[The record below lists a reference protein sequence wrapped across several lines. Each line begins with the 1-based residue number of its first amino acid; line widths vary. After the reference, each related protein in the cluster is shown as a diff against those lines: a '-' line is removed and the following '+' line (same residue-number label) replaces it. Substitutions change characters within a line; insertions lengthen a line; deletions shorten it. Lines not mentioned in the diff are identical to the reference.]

1 MSPLDF
7 NSVEGGQARLEAV
20 AKAKESPQDLKQRLA
35 QYRQTYINEVDSQ
48 QRTLNADANAFVA
61 RDAQQYLKDAA
72 KSLGNSVVNLAV
84 EGENLQR
91 RGSNAAAA
99 PAEKPA
105 ARPAGKPALP
115 LDKQAT
121 LDFSTLAGLKK
132 AVQTELAAQAGEL
145 AVWRQIEQIGGK
157 FEKGW
162 QNYQKTFANVPS
174 LEGLSANLNAR
185 KVQKTALED
194 IKKQYATIK
203 PTTLSRPAWEED
215 FRDMGVFLGRI
226 EQHLKEGEQVLET
239 RAALTAQQTAL
250 GTLEKSL
257 RAAKTLT
264 AEEFAQH
271 LSSLQKQGQD
281 LAGLQEQIRLGGEGA
296 GEFDSLYATLQQQYH
311 QPLSDRVT
319 LLHGL
324 LEAKKPA
331 DDKETKAT
339 PAEVEHQFRLFIG
352 GAQSTLSAIDKR
364 VGTLEKELAAA
375 AKKPELWLN
384 RDDYDAWLSRLDTEL
399 GAANEIKNGLDSW
412 EQKSDQAAAAKDF
425 INRHFQPALRRAQSL
440 RDRADRER
448 GEAIKNNEKKIIN
461 QKVAEMHGQLLKE
474 WQGKKESEQYLSI
487 ADKLAALKPE
497 DKEYQTLTAKQDALA
512 KDLISFEGKV
522 AFLLSKPDDLEKDVL
537 AALQKLQADCRQWQN
552 QIGGDR
558 VLRQSRAAAATEPDQ
573 PHTYTVERRTR
584 AFVKAGPTG
593 GGHWEDRVEKEE
605 KTEHYKFSQYVQF
618 VSIHDPKHAP
628 APGKEGRGWIWINGG
643 EKLPDPVK
651 KAMSNRADLIVS
663 EQKEQVQER
672 SSRERREIRQQDLLT
687 PRGREVLGADA
698 ARYFAGV
705 DFLAKGDIRKAMAEF
720 DAYLEQSKNFD
731 ADKRELH
738 SGCIED
744 ATRQVESHREFPEYL
759 NALKL
764 QAEGKIDE
772 AIKQFRA
779 FLSRVNAKFGGA
791 MGPDQVG
798 PENPARQ
805 KYAEQIGVAI
815 EVIRKFNHDKLK
827 LLDELSQDFI
837 YLQTVD
843 TARRS
848 GKVNPLDFANLKGAQ
863 RELMLPYIPAQYLT
877 PAERIRQSRQLGGLQ
892 GGEVG
897 AIKDAIKNLRDK
909 IEKGDPPV
917 DFETEFASIR
927 ADLKKYTE
935 TTPGGTVWKN
945 PDTNEVVANSPS
957 SRLLAYFQQINSSD
971 PAAREKGFLA
981 IAAEFKDQEVG
992 MRYTQKYLRQAM
1004 VARYRAFAETAEGQT
1019 VAAAVR
1025 RRLAADPATNNE
1037 ITLNA
1042 RELYKR
1048 WAAEQ
1053 KPPLPAEPANPVVMQ
1068 SFKKTI
1074 ADSIFEDQYERE
1086 MRRAMTVRGEKAVTA
1101 ARDLYYK
1108 NRGKGRRQW
1117 KDLPREEQLSWLSQ
1131 VGDADL
1137 GGALLQGGALKE
1149 YNWSRPY
1156 EEDSAR
1162 WYKPWSW
1169 QNYNEDDY
1177 NDFKAQAAE
1186 IAMQTVATLPIGWGA
1201 GAVGRA
1207 VGLGAVKLLVREGLT
1222 EAAVGALSRG
1232 GLRAL
1237 MVAEKAGEKAIWTT
1251 LSSGMKAR
1259 LLIHYGVG
1267 IAVEGTALAV
1277 MNSAWEG
1284 MYNGRSDLFDSL
1296 DAGKYGKAGLTLLEN
1311 IAKAGL
1317 FRGVGVGQMGVSGLA
1332 GPNAKLLTRILTET
1346 GGEALSGV
1354 GGAGVEALFMLHDPK
1369 MREQLGWE
1377 WFAKSVLQNAAG
1389 SVAMRAGH
1397 SGMRLPEMGVFKGSR
1412 EGTARRLTAA
1422 EIQLNGE
1429 RLAARGIH
1437 SPADISNARIES
1449 NGDLVLR
1456 LKSGKDQIIK
1466 YSEIPF
1472 DRLPPEMRNHLYQ
1485 TDKNNRD
1492 SLRAVL
1498 QETGLDSPLN
1508 WTAVTDDGAV
1518 ISTTGRIVPIADPA
1532 LLPPALREKHRL
1544 LVEERRQA
1552 RLGPYRR
1559 PGRVKTDVTPT
1570 KTREVPPV
1578 TTPETSSTTKGEKA
1592 TKKTA
1597 ETSPT
1602 AKLESSP
1609 DAPRIAP
1616 DLPPRQLPP
1625 GEATTRRTGI
1635 RNTLKLYEQQ
1645 AKLSADP
1652 QKNAAELARLD
1663 AQINAAAKA
1672 KNLSPEQYLRRLQS
1686 DEHLYR
1692 SLEALDRGETQ
1703 LYGESKVIKKPVL
1716 DENGVQKKDANDQP
1730 VYEEVNLFANYQSK
1744 SAAYSREMLRGISYE
1759 RLVAEGG
1766 GKIIKLGGD
1775 ELVVYHAGPDG
1786 TVQKLFIDIS
1796 NMGPTNDTA
1805 TKIAGSKINLVDIY
1819 LHRLSEAVLAQ
1830 SKARQGQLLDPVAF
1844 NAEVQRVADSLFN
1857 LDRDAGGK
1865 PLDAKEAAKRFDRLK
1880 AEWGLE
1886 GTYQEYLTDI
1896 QSMRILAEYRSDT
1909 RALDSSYKNHPE
1921 RTFTEHI
1928 SAEIQAISGLTIPQL
1943 QQLIAANPAEFRTAF
1958 EGRLPK
1964 SPKLKAMPV
1973 DELLQQIKSLDPAK
1987 SKPEDLMMLYA
1998 MLARM
2003 DTSGLA
2009 KIPAL
2014 KPFTDRLAASRTA
2027 LVGDP
2032 PHPRVEEPR
2041 LMDAKVVSIELPP
2054 DIAKALSALAE
2065 TDPVRAHAIL
2075 ATARQFSEKSLD
2087 ALKYGQRGRFAQF
2100 KITDYLELKNG
2111 QLQVKPT
2118 APDFQRAVETAR
2130 TDKKIGNVID
2140 AEDSLRQARSQL
2152 ETLQKQLNDG
2162 EITHREFLSRSTEI
2176 EVAIT
2181 ALREKLTIDP
2191 DTGAHGQAY
2200 YDISP
2205 TAMYL
2210 FWNGVV
2216 RPEHRVWQS
2225 VVTELGHSGVINAKY
2240 GYQAMDGIM
2249 ADYFQVL
2256 QQGIAAELPA
2266 NLQHFKIIR
2275 SGGGKFEVVFLDAR
2289 AVAHL
2294 AEKGLTPHQ
2303 LIERLASGP
2312 GQQAVNKVLQAD
2324 PKKVAA
2330 SQTDAAVRNSQFVFN
2345 KGTEPVAV
2353 GRLTSHVET
2362 VLDSAAIQTVFRS
2375 NPEISARGLLARARK
2390 QTAARQ
2396 NSSAETLLPG
2406 EVSAMVDPNA
2416 YTFPVRKALSE
2427 IGALEAGR
2435 KTEHPYDPANDS
2447 EFQRLATDKDR
2458 ESYLARKS
2466 EEVQDAILNERITS
2480 DTQSRIAEMADLLV
2494 DATIMHNSEK
2504 YLVDR
2509 HLTATGELPP
2519 DWQQRLVNR
2528 GPAQFIEGRS
2538 HLLVLKN
2545 TRSGAPDQYLIVNAK
2560 TIQRGDLMFLMPMV
2574 SMSKHKAYQEISS
2587 GLRTEIGQISKS
2599 IQDLLRAAQQD
2610 RIKQITDRV
2619 ARSKEALESRVKEL
2633 TEPARRRPLLEN
2645 PYTRSLLEYGRKVR
2659 NDPEIT
2665 RLSPA
2670 ERSAAIAEKIR
2681 MESERIREEI
2691 LGKQK
2696 AIAEISDMLF
2706 TARKENPKLPVA
2718 EMQTLFRQQAGSRRL
2733 QLTPSEQTQIDAR
2746 IAAIAQKQDLVSRY
2760 YEKFSGSPEE
2770 LFALAFGF
2778 RPTGKVELIKSD
2790 FSVNFRVNAV
2800 EDVGKIY
2807 SDVTNES
2814 FSAGTMGFNIPTSR
2828 LQDLAGLINV
2838 IRGDSSQVY
2847 DEAAVIRHEER
2858 HALNRTLLPDSML
2871 NGVIILALG
2880 RANNLSMVRKLYQ
2893 QHLQI
2898 SLKRAQDEISAYQ
2911 EQGIN
2916 QNSIRRVLTEAG
2928 GGYDYWKTLEE
2939 KTRNSIIENIA
2950 GQKQPNE
2957 SESEYAARRQKVTE
2971 EVDALLNEYR
2981 NLHNRRVG
2989 EMVAG
2994 AFEHPH
3000 PVLNV
3005 EQTANE
3011 LARAGRRARQPA
3023 AEKPPRDK
3031 DVPLADEDVPLMD
3044 EDVPLI
3050 DKDVPLE
3057 DTGSLPAPEPP
3068 ARPPTDSREALLQD
3082 ISYEDAV
3089 KQRQEIYRQ
3098 RRKAEDDDNRPE
3110 IRRLNREANIAL
3122 LREEL
3127 AQAIRDKA
3135 PAEEIALQRREL
3147 RDLVYRHTPEE
3158 LGRQSTPTPR
3168 SQVELGPGVAVTPSF
3183 LDQMG
3188 YHGSIDA
3195 ENGGILYSDGRGNGQ
3210 VKKSGEQFV
3219 LGEYVHF
3226 NSARQVSRGIAEF
3239 SVYPAL
3245 PPQSTGRQVLALV
3258 QLARTFFQQR
3268 PSSPGTVE
3276 FQTILPTGGSETAV
3290 QPRFVFT
3297 DQQTAREFAAFLDVQ
3312 LNSSG
3317 YPPLSDPHLGRVGTG
3332 RVMLGADLFTIGGE
3346 KITHQERVQKAL
3358 QEADGCGGD
3367 ASCRT
3372 RVFQKWKIN
3381 PADNQPLLGPESID
3395 SSPPKDGEQQPPS
3408 AEEVLPASL
3417 PYQDHLLGEYQ
3428 GPLNLV
3434 PRVSENTSGADPKYL
3449 RIMGSA
3455 VERLAGR
3462 LRNVGLPTL
3471 SEAMDFLAFE
3481 RQRVGGAAMAKAG
3494 ETGTRR
3500 KSWSISLISDS
3511 YKSWEAEA
3519 RSMLDARGVN
3529 VEDIR
3534 DPVLK
3539 SGIESASGFVNPTK
3553 VYVVE
3558 EIIPGTGEKVIL
3570 TTIGQDVVGRL
3581 FWLHT
3586 SGENTAK
3593 VMKYVEELY
3602 QRTQKADLPQAE
3614 LIATVAEI
3622 QWWISHAMP
3631 YVRGSAAIS
3640 DALSKA
3646 LLLQHGIRPG
3656 RWKVGIMPDI
3666 KAFHTPREQYIREYA
3681 SYFEGGTPP
3690 PATPQP
3696 EVTPARTL
3704 ATETPSPVQSPK
3716 ELLLGLREQII
3727 GDLRQGSTEN
3737 LSEYLRKIDSA
3748 VEKSLPPEADL
3759 QAIQTAIDSYNDF
3772 QRLLAD
3778 FKSAPEVRNL
3788 LEAVTKKKNQLIMRS
3803 GGLEVERAW
3812 RILLAENPVFETLRV
3827 RQGQVSQDNV
3837 LAHTGGFFSPGWGA
3851 GIDIMPTSR
3860 EHYQR
3865 LMETRPTSV
3874 QMVADRLGISR
3885 EAMTPELLRAFI
3897 ILHELGHA
3905 GDYLSMG
3912 KEAAKSWS
3920 ARSNEEKAAL
3930 PVPNQNPATLLN
3942 AIKAGELSGMLQ
3954 TISDPGTRRV
3964 AEKAAQ
3970 GDQPSIELLV
3980 SLQEKAYKA
3989 TASER
3994 IADDFATDFIK
4005 RHAAEM
4011 GLDLRPA
4018 VAAPRDMLLSGFS
4031 ETPPPNIPKD
4041 SPGWIDTGGQ
4051 IFYNPRALSSAL
4063 APGHTV
4069 VASEP
4074 GQGIRIRTPDNRIVG
4089 LGEYRRSVKGT
4100 PHEATPHALLEKMRE
4115 IKNHESM
4122 HRVTTMLTDPVSFF
4136 AARDQQNALPE
4147 GKVELTDV
4155 QGKPLPLTRD
4165 NVDEF
4170 ISRVA
4175 DGTQP
4180 ITPGQRALLQKAIA
4194 VELRA
4199 KGIKNFT
4206 FEAVRQA
4213 DTRLLSTNPREAFRR
4228 VEVAAMPNPAMAPDV
4243 ARTAPM
4249 EVQRARNRQETAEIM
4264 SQLPITFDLII
4275 GNSMA
4280 EGARIA
4286 YLDRDRAMA
4295 TIVSRDT
4302 RINFGEMP
4310 LRLLQGEIARANQW
4324 KQQLQEYYLAL
4335 AQYREAAAVGR
4346 SWNRLDRPT
4355 PIAEVPRPLPVKLIG
4370 DLHGQYVAYVDNLRA
4385 AGLIDQNGHYVG
4397 GAQVT
4402 VFHGDILADRGTGSF
4417 EILRNLRTLRQQ
4429 ALEAGGDVVV
4439 LAGNHE
4445 DMAISFLSGE
4455 NIAAANVDGLSMGI
4469 HNEQGAGLVEF
4480 IKVFS
4485 TRDGHEKV
4493 TNLFEA
4499 IQLYHGDTKAMQR
4512 DVLMNM
4518 RNTNEGRQ
4526 ILEDIC
4532 SLRLLDQIDDT
4543 LVLHT
4548 ELTPKIVQMLSS
4560 GDSIGNT
4567 IDNINR
4573 IYQQGLRH
4581 LLLGEGTRPE
4591 AYNLVRDTFLDVGN
4605 RAYYSKK
4612 YRPGDL
4618 GRLHEL
4624 GINMVSSGHSNSDA
4638 SGGRNIFPTPDKITL
4653 IGVDHSYAKSGH
4665 GKNNQ
4670 YYSVA
4675 AIGSDGQVHNYQK

>member
-91 RGSNAAAA
+91 RGIAAAAA

-132 AVQTELAAQAGEL
+132 AVQSELADQAGEL

-162 QNYQKTFANVPS
+162 QNYQKTFATAPS
-174 LEGLSANLNAR
+174 LEGLSANLAAR
-185 KVQKTALED
+185 QAQKTTLEG
-194 IKKQYATIK
+194 IRKQYEAIN
-203 PTTLSRPAWEED
+203 PTAGSLRAWQED
-215 FRDMGVFLGRI
+215 SRDMAVFLTRI
-226 EQHLKEGEQVLET
+226 DLHLKEGEKVLET
-239 RAALTAQQTAL
+239 HAALTAQQTAL
-250 GTLEKSL
+250 GTLEKKL

-271 LSSLQKQGQD
+271 LSSLQQSGQS
-281 LAGLQEQIRLGGEGA
+281 LSGLQEQIRLGREGA
-296 GEFDSLYATLQQQYH
+296 GEFDTLYVTLQQQYH

-618 VSIHDPKHAP
+618 VNIHDPKHAP

-815 EVIRKFNHDKLK
+815 EVIRKFNNDKLK
-827 LLDELSQDFI
+827 ILDELSQDFI

-863 RELMLPYIPAQYLT
+863 RELMLPYIPAKDLT

-1004 VARYRAFAETAEGQT
+1004 VARYRAFAGTAEGQT

-1053 KPPLPAEPANPVVMQ
+1053 KPPLPAEPPNPVVMQ

-1086 MRRAMTVRGEKAVTA
+1086 MRRAMTSRGNAADEA
-1101 ARDLYYK
+1101 ARDLYLK
-1108 NRGKGRRQW
+1108 NRIPGRRLTPW
-1117 KDLPREEQLSWLSQ
+1117 KDLSRENKLAWLAQ
-1131 VGDADL
+1131 VADGDL
-1137 GGALLQGGALKE
+1137 GVALLDGGALKQ

-1156 EEDSAR
+1156 DEANAK

-1186 IAMQTVATLPIGWGA
+1186 IAIQTVATLPIGWGA

-1222 EAAVGALSRG
+1222 EAAFGALSRG

-1259 LLIHYGVG
+1259 LLLHYGVG
-1267 IAVEGTALAV
+1267 IAAEGATLAL
-1277 MNSAWEG
+1277 MNSVWEG
-1284 MYNGRSDLFDSL
+1284 MYHGRSDLFDSL
-1296 DAGKYGKAGLTLLEN
+1296 DAGKYGKAGLVILEN

-1317 FRGVGVGQMGVSGLA
+1317 FRGIGAGQMGVSGLA

-1437 SPADISNARIES
+1437 SPADISNARIEA

-1508 WTAVTDDGAV
+1508 WTAVTDNGAV

-1559 PGRVKTDVTPT
+1559 PSSVEPDQPPVKTDA
-1570 KTREVPPV
+1570 
-1578 TTPETSSTTKGEKA
+1578 SA
-1592 TKKTA
+1592 TK
-1597 ETSPT
+1597 ETPGG
-1602 AKLESSP
+1602 KNVP

-1625 GEATTRRTGI
+1625 GEAATRRTGI

-1692 SLEALDRGETQ
+1692 GLEALDRGEAQ

-1716 DENGVQKKDANDQP
+1716 DENNVQKKDANDQP
-1730 VYEEVNLFANYQSK
+1730 VHEEVNLFANYQSK

-1857 LDRDAGGK
+1857 LDRDTGGK

-2009 KIPAL
+2009 KIPTL

-2118 APDFQRAVETAR
+2118 AKDFQLAVETAR

-2162 EITHREFLSRSTEI
+2162 EITHREFLSRSERVEI
-2176 EVAIT
+2176 EIGILT
-2181 ALREKLTIDP
+2181 SKLSIDP
-2191 DTGAHGQAY
+2191 DTGAYGQG
-2200 YDISP
+2200 
-2205 TAMYL
+2205 YL
-2210 FWNGVV
+2210 DV
-2216 RPEHRVWQS
+2216 RPTTMYYFADGIIHPQYRVWHS

-2249 ADYFQVL
+2249 ATYFQVL
-2256 QQGIAAELPA
+2256 QQGIAAELPP
-2266 NLQHFKIIR
+2266 NLRHFKIIR

-2294 AEKGLTPHQ
+2294 AQKGLTPHQ
-2303 LIERLASGP
+2303 LIERLATGP
-2312 GQQAVNKVLQAD
+2312 GQQAVDKVLQAD

-2330 SQTDAAVRNSQFVFN
+2330 SQTDAAVRNSQFRYN
-2345 KGTEPVAV
+2345 KGTEVITV
-2353 GRLTSHVET
+2353 GRLTSRAEISI
-2362 VLDSAAIQTVFRS
+2362 DSTMIAAVQRDV
-2375 NPEISARGLLARARK
+2375 PEISARGIIAQATK
-2390 QTAARQ
+2390 RQ
-2396 NSSAETLLPG
+2396 K
-2406 EVSAMVDPNA
+2406 D
-2416 YTFPVRKALSE
+2416 
-2427 IGALEAGR
+2427 
-2435 KTEHPYDPANDS
+2435 TES
-2447 EFQRLATDKDR
+2447 
-2458 ESYLARKS
+2458 
-2466 EEVQDAILNERITS
+2466 IT
-2480 DTQSRIAEMADLLV
+2480 
-2494 DATIMHNSEK
+2494 
-2504 YLVDR
+2504 
-2509 HLTATGELPP
+2509 P
-2519 DWQQRLVNR
+2519 
-2528 GPAQFIEGRS
+2528 
-2538 HLLVLKN
+2538 
-2545 TRSGAPDQYLIVNAK
+2545 LIV
-2560 TIQRGDLMFLMPMV
+2560 
-2574 SMSKHKAYQEISS
+2574 
-2587 GLRTEIGQISKS
+2587 
-2599 IQDLLRAAQQD
+2599 
-2610 RIKQITDRV
+2610 
-2619 ARSKEALESRVKEL
+2619 
-2633 TEPARRRPLLEN
+2633 
-2645 PYTRSLLEYGRKVR
+2645 
-2659 NDPEIT
+2659 
-2665 RLSPA
+2665 
-2670 ERSAAIAEKIR
+2670 
-2681 MESERIREEI
+2681 
-2691 LGKQK
+2691 
-2696 AIAEISDMLF
+2696 
-2706 TARKENPKLPVA
+2706 
-2718 EMQTLFRQQAGSRRL
+2718 
-2733 QLTPSEQTQIDAR
+2733 
-2746 IAAIAQKQDLVSRY
+2746 
-2760 YEKFSGSPEE
+2760 
-2770 LFALAFGF
+2770 
-2778 RPTGKVELIKSD
+2778 
-2790 FSVNFRVNAV
+2790 
-2800 EDVGKIY
+2800 
-2807 SDVTNES
+2807 
-2814 FSAGTMGFNIPTSR
+2814 
-2828 LQDLAGLINV
+2828 
-2838 IRGDSSQVY
+2838 
-2847 DEAAVIRHEER
+2847 
-2858 HALNRTLLPDSML
+2858 
-2871 NGVIILALG
+2871 
-2880 RANNLSMVRKLYQ
+2880 
-2893 QHLQI
+2893 
-2898 SLKRAQDEISAYQ
+2898 
-2911 EQGIN
+2911 
-2916 QNSIRRVLTEAG
+2916 
-2928 GGYDYWKTLEE
+2928 
-2939 KTRNSIIENIA
+2939 
-2950 GQKQPNE
+2950 
-2957 SESEYAARRQKVTE
+2957 
-2971 EVDALLNEYR
+2971 
-2981 NLHNRRVG
+2981 
-2989 EMVAG
+2989 
-2994 AFEHPH
+2994 
-3000 PVLNV
+3000 
-3005 EQTANE
+3005 
-3011 LARAGRRARQPA
+3011 
-3023 AEKPPRDK
+3023 
-3031 DVPLADEDVPLMD
+3031 
-3044 EDVPLI
+3044 
-3050 DKDVPLE
+3050 
-3057 DTGSLPAPEPP
+3057 
-3068 ARPPTDSREALLQD
+3068 
-3082 ISYEDAV
+3082 
-3089 KQRQEIYRQ
+3089 
-3098 RRKAEDDDNRPE
+3098 
-3110 IRRLNREANIAL
+3110 
-3122 LREEL
+3122 
-3127 AQAIRDKA
+3127 
-3135 PAEEIALQRREL
+3135 
-3147 RDLVYRHTPEE
+3147 
-3158 LGRQSTPTPR
+3158 
-3168 SQVELGPGVAVTPSF
+3168 
-3183 LDQMG
+3183 
-3188 YHGSIDA
+3188 
-3195 ENGGILYSDGRGNGQ
+3195 
-3210 VKKSGEQFV
+3210 
-3219 LGEYVHF
+3219 
-3226 NSARQVSRGIAEF
+3226 
-3239 SVYPAL
+3239 
-3245 PPQSTGRQVLALV
+3245 
-3258 QLARTFFQQR
+3258 
-3268 PSSPGTVE
+3268 
-3276 FQTILPTGGSETAV
+3276 
-3290 QPRFVFT
+3290 
-3297 DQQTAREFAAFLDVQ
+3297 
-3312 LNSSG
+3312 
-3317 YPPLSDPHLGRVGTG
+3317 
-3332 RVMLGADLFTIGGE
+3332 
-3346 KITHQERVQKAL
+3346 
-3358 QEADGCGGD
+3358 
-3367 ASCRT
+3367 
-3372 RVFQKWKIN
+3372 
-3381 PADNQPLLGPESID
+3381 
-3395 SSPPKDGEQQPPS
+3395 
-3408 AEEVLPASL
+3408 
-3417 PYQDHLLGEYQ
+3417 
-3428 GPLNLV
+3428 
-3434 PRVSENTSGADPKYL
+3434 
-3449 RIMGSA
+3449 
-3455 VERLAGR
+3455 
-3462 LRNVGLPTL
+3462 
-3471 SEAMDFLAFE
+3471 
-3481 RQRVGGAAMAKAG
+3481 
-3494 ETGTRR
+3494 
-3500 KSWSISLISDS
+3500 
-3511 YKSWEAEA
+3511 
-3519 RSMLDARGVN
+3519 
-3529 VEDIR
+3529 
-3534 DPVLK
+3534 
-3539 SGIESASGFVNPTK
+3539 
-3553 VYVVE
+3553 
-3558 EIIPGTGEKVIL
+3558 
-3570 TTIGQDVVGRL
+3570 
-3581 FWLHT
+3581 
-3586 SGENTAK
+3586 
-3593 VMKYVEELY
+3593 
-3602 QRTQKADLPQAE
+3602 
-3614 LIATVAEI
+3614 
-3622 QWWISHAMP
+3622 
-3631 YVRGSAAIS
+3631 
-3640 DALSKA
+3640 
-3646 LLLQHGIRPG
+3646 
-3656 RWKVGIMPDI
+3656 
-3666 KAFHTPREQYIREYA
+3666 
-3681 SYFEGGTPP
+3681 
-3690 PATPQP
+3690 
-3696 EVTPARTL
+3696 
-3704 ATETPSPVQSPK
+3704 
-3716 ELLLGLREQII
+3716 
-3727 GDLRQGSTEN
+3727 
-3737 LSEYLRKIDSA
+3737 
-3748 VEKSLPPEADL
+3748 
-3759 QAIQTAIDSYNDF
+3759 
-3772 QRLLAD
+3772 
-3778 FKSAPEVRNL
+3778 
-3788 LEAVTKKKNQLIMRS
+3788 
-3803 GGLEVERAW
+3803 
-3812 RILLAENPVFETLRV
+3812 
-3827 RQGQVSQDNV
+3827 
-3837 LAHTGGFFSPGWGA
+3837 
-3851 GIDIMPTSR
+3851 
-3860 EHYQR
+3860 
-3865 LMETRPTSV
+3865 
-3874 QMVADRLGISR
+3874 
-3885 EAMTPELLRAFI
+3885 
-3897 ILHELGHA
+3897 
-3905 GDYLSMG
+3905 
-3912 KEAAKSWS
+3912 
-3920 ARSNEEKAAL
+3920 
-3930 PVPNQNPATLLN
+3930 
-3942 AIKAGELSGMLQ
+3942 
-3954 TISDPGTRRV
+3954 
-3964 AEKAAQ
+3964 
-3970 GDQPSIELLV
+3970 
-3980 SLQEKAYKA
+3980 
-3989 TASER
+3989 
-3994 IADDFATDFIK
+3994 
-4005 RHAAEM
+4005 
-4011 GLDLRPA
+4011 
-4018 VAAPRDMLLSGFS
+4018 PRDMLLSGFS

-4041 SPGWIDTGGQ
+4041 SPGWIDTGGR

-4194 VELRA
+4194 EELRA
-4199 KGIKNFT
+4199 KGIKDFT
-4206 FEAVRQA
+4206 FEAVRRA

-4228 VEVAAMPNPAMAPDV
+4228 AEAAAKSPEPQGAPWKKVTSSTEFNNLIRTEQAESANYRIANQILVDMVSVIRSGDPKQVEAYID
-4243 ARTAPM
+4243 
-4249 EVQRARNRQETAEIM
+4249 
-4264 SQLPITFDLII
+4264 SQLPFVDRRVLQRLRDEIPQGESLLTRAMLTETGRKTLQEAYAKGELTPVTREIYKLLLRDEGVIRDAFSLVDKQGQTKSRERLQSDLKKIQMELRRGFLASNRFNLETILRQRNGPALIASLPGGLAIIRNSLRSEDGLRFRQLPERVRQQLRAEAIPLLTAKLQNNLSAIGQKVTDLETKLTAEPDSAELKHKLNFARALLQACQRVPLSDPVRVEAMLKAMENRQPPAGFEKVSSVADVFHANIDRLPPESLVRLLEGRVKYDYFSTRNGPVTGMFILGRNLGVGGVGSVWACHLIEAGSNVPVAREMVMKRPLIEFSLEQNITGFDSLPPASRDGLRRIYLKYVGDGYFKPENLAKALQEAVPFLPDANQRLQFESLLGNFRAARQEKRNALLVMEHQKAGRLQAFTRYDYVSSREETFMESLANPKANHAICDFDGIFSQTVTSLNGKTPITPKVVLGGLADVFVQLAEAHQLGLLHRDIKPENIGFGPDGQIRLMDIGSLETKDSYRQVNFRSFSPAEVQALLQTHPNTILLPNQSTYYFPETFGVTPGYYQGDAGYYHEAKGTLSSADNQPLYSWGYSDRVAMAVILEGMISRQQQAGYTGPQWIPPDKI
-4275 GNSMA
+4275 GNITA
-4280 EGARIA
+4280 LIA
-4286 YLDRDRAMA
+4286 YLRHPRSDA
-4295 TIVSRDT
+4295 
-4302 RINFGEMP
+4302 
-4310 LRLLQGEIARANQW
+4310 
-4324 KQQLQEYYLAL
+4324 
-4335 AQYREAAAVGR
+4335 AQAAAV
-4346 SWNRLDRPT
+4346 
-4355 PIAEVPRPLPVKLIG
+4355 
-4370 DLHGQYVAYVDNLRA
+4370 LRKIA
-4385 AGLIDQNGHYVG
+4385 AGI
-4397 GAQVT
+4397 
-4402 VFHGDILADRGTGSF
+4402 
-4417 EILRNLRTLRQQ
+4417 
-4429 ALEAGGDVVV
+4429 
-4439 LAGNHE
+4439 
-4445 DMAISFLSGE
+4445 
-4455 NIAAANVDGLSMGI
+4455 
-4469 HNEQGAGLVEF
+4469 
-4480 IKVFS
+4480 
-4485 TRDGHEKV
+4485 
-4493 TNLFEA
+4493 
-4499 IQLYHGDTKAMQR
+4499 
-4512 DVLMNM
+4512 
-4518 RNTNEGRQ
+4518 
-4526 ILEDIC
+4526 
-4532 SLRLLDQIDDT
+4532 
-4543 LVLHT
+4543 
-4548 ELTPKIVQMLSS
+4548 
-4560 GDSIGNT
+4560 
-4567 IDNINR
+4567 
-4573 IYQQGLRH
+4573 
-4581 LLLGEGTRPE
+4581 
-4591 AYNLVRDTFLDVGN
+4591 
-4605 RAYYSKK
+4605 
-4612 YRPGDL
+4612 
-4618 GRLHEL
+4618 
-4624 GINMVSSGHSNSDA
+4624 
-4638 SGGRNIFPTPDKITL
+4638 
-4653 IGVDHSYAKSGH
+4653 
-4665 GKNNQ
+4665 
-4670 YYSVA
+4670 
-4675 AIGSDGQVHNYQK
+4675 

>member
-1 MSPLDF
+1 MASIDF
-7 NSVEGGQARLEAV
+7 NSVDSGQARLEAV

-61 RDAQQYLKDAA
+61 RDAQQYLKGAA

-91 RGSNAAAA
+91 RGIAAAAA

-132 AVQTELAAQAGEL
+132 AVQSELADQAGEL

-162 QNYQKTFANVPS
+162 QNYQKTFATAPS
-174 LEGLSANLNAR
+174 LEGLSANLAAR
-185 KVQKTALED
+185 QAQKTTLEG
-194 IKKQYATIK
+194 IRKQYEAIN
-203 PTTLSRPAWEED
+203 PTAGSLRAWQED
-215 FRDMGVFLGRI
+215 SRDMAVFLTRI
-226 EQHLKEGEQVLET
+226 DLHLKEGEKVLET
-239 RAALTAQQTAL
+239 HAALTAQQTAL
-250 GTLEKSL
+250 GTLEKKL

-271 LSSLQKQGQD
+271 LSSLQQSGQS
-281 LAGLQEQIRLGGEGA
+281 LSGLQEQIRLGREGA
-296 GEFDSLYATLQQQYH
+296 GEFDTLYVTLQQQYH

-331 DDKETKAT
+331 PPAEDSEKAAAEKTADDKEAKAT
-339 PAEVEHQFRLFIG
+339 PAEVEHRFRLFIG

-364 VGTLEKELAAA
+364 VGALEKELAAA

-512 KDLISFEGKV
+512 KDLISFESKV
-522 AFLLSKPDDLEKDVL
+522 AFLLSKPDDLEKDML

-593 GGHWEDRVEKEE
+593 GGHWEDRVEKQE

-618 VSIHDPKHAP
+618 VSIHDPKHA
-628 APGKEGRGWIWINGG
+628 AAAGKEGRGWIWINGG

-663 EQKEQVQER
+663 EQKDQVRE
-672 SSRERREIRQQDLLT
+672 SSARERREVRQQDLLT
-687 PRGREVLGADA
+687 PKGREVLGADA

-720 DAYLEQSKNFD
+720 NAYLEVAKEFD
-731 ADKRELH
+731 AAKQELH
-738 SGCIED
+738 AGCIED
-744 ATRQVESHREFPEYL
+744 ATRQVESYREFPEFL

-779 FLSRVNAKFGGA
+779 FLARVNSKFGGA

-798 PENPARQ
+798 PEHPDRQ
-805 KYAEQIGVAI
+805 KYAEQINVAI
-815 EVIRKFNHDKLK
+815 EVIKKFNNDKLK
-827 LLDELSQDFI
+827 ILDELSQDFI

-863 RELMLPYIPAQYLT
+863 RELMLPYIPAKDLT
-877 PAERIRQSRQLGGLQ
+877 PAERIRQSKGMGGLQ

-957 SRLLAYFQQINSSD
+957 SRLLAYFQQVNSSD
-971 PAAREKGFLA
+971 PAVREKGFLA

-1025 RRLAADPATNNE
+1025 RRLAANPATNNE

-1053 KPPLPAEPANPVVMQ
+1053 KPPLPAEPPNPVVMQ

-1332 GPNAKLLTRILTET
+1332 GPNAKLLTRILAET
-1346 GGEALSGV
+1346 GAEALSGV

-1377 WFAKSVLQNAAG
+1377 WFAQSVLQNAAG

-1437 SPADISNARIES
+1437 SPADISNARIEA

-1508 WTAVTDDGAV
+1508 WTAVTDNGAV

-1625 GEATTRRTGI
+1625 GEATTRLTGI
-1635 RNTLKLYEQQ
+1635 RNTLKLYEQR

-1716 DENGVQKKDANDQP
+1716 DENNVQKKDANDQP
-1730 VYEEVNLFANYQSK
+1730 VHEEVNLFANYQSK

-1805 TKIAGSKINLVDIY
+1805 TNIAGSKVNLVDIY

-2118 APDFQRAVETAR
+2118 AKDFQLAVETAR

-2216 RPEHRVWQS
+2216 SPEHRVWQS

-2249 ADYFQVL
+2249 ATYFQVL
-2256 QQGIAAELPA
+2256 QQGIAAELPP
-2266 NLQHFKIIR
+2266 NLRHFKIIR

-2294 AEKGLTPHQ
+2294 AQKGLTPHQ

-2312 GQQAVNKVLQAD
+2312 GQQAVDKVLQAD

-2330 SQTDAAVRNSQFVFN
+2330 SQTDAAVRNSQFRYN
-2345 KGTEPVAV
+2345 KGSEVITVGHLTARTE
-2353 GRLTSHVET
+2353 TM
-2362 VLDSAAIQTVFRS
+2362 LDSAAIQAVTRA
-2375 NPEISARGLLARARK
+2375 NPEISARGLLAITKEQFAPRVAADKNPSADALRQSRRRLVNPDEISRSNDPEGRAALARSVREVRAKRRDLLKLIRTKESRVEAIAREKSRLTELIARNQVLLNKRMQTIASRLRKLLNIRDSEVKKSQAAIAARK
-2390 QTAARQ
+2390 AEFTRLTLEADSIREELDRLNIERQTIDSPQRMISQYRERFETMPLTNQEKRALLTPEVLSTLSTEEYIALWRRLNPHYLSHVTRQGFRDHISHHSAGHLEFHNGFGRILQEGGVLRPAMSVREGLLGTDPAAVKRFLQDWVLKADTEAEALDRLDEIISVQTASAAKYADRTSVHFAAQQVSDFYYGGEQ
-2396 NSSAETLLPG
+2396 NNEIFFLFPADVIASQNDFAFNGRDKDLTRAPEEGKWNDVFVWPKSINEPNLSINAGIVFLPG
-2406 EVSAMVDPNA
+2406 EIPVDPNTGSK
-2416 YTFPVRKALSE
+2416 Y
-2427 IGALEAGR
+2427 
-2435 KTEHPYDPANDS
+2435 Y
-2447 EFQRLATDKDR
+2447 
-2458 ESYLARKS
+2458 S
-2466 EEVQDAILNERITS
+2466 EERIVNGKRERV
-2480 DTQSRIAEMADLLV
+2480 LV
-2494 DATIMHNSEK
+2494 DDPQLISSF
-2504 YLVDR
+2504 VDWTVRLNNESPVIKAFR
-2509 HLTATGELPP
+2509 HL
-2519 DWQQRLVNR
+2519 
-2528 GPAQFIEGRS
+2528 
-2538 HLLVLKN
+2538 
-2545 TRSGAPDQYLIVNAK
+2545 
-2560 TIQRGDLMFLMPMV
+2560 
-2574 SMSKHKAYQEISS
+2574 
-2587 GLRTEIGQISKS
+2587 
-2599 IQDLLRAAQQD
+2599 
-2610 RIKQITDRV
+2610 
-2619 ARSKEALESRVKEL
+2619 
-2633 TEPARRRPLLEN
+2633 
-2645 PYTRSLLEYGRKVR
+2645 
-2659 NDPEIT
+2659 
-2665 RLSPA
+2665 
-2670 ERSAAIAEKIR
+2670 
-2681 MESERIREEI
+2681 
-2691 LGKQK
+2691 
-2696 AIAEISDMLF
+2696 
-2706 TARKENPKLPVA
+2706 
-2718 EMQTLFRQQAGSRRL
+2718 
-2733 QLTPSEQTQIDAR
+2733 
-2746 IAAIAQKQDLVSRY
+2746 
-2760 YEKFSGSPEE
+2760 
-2770 LFALAFGF
+2770 
-2778 RPTGKVELIKSD
+2778 
-2790 FSVNFRVNAV
+2790 
-2800 EDVGKIY
+2800 
-2807 SDVTNES
+2807 
-2814 FSAGTMGFNIPTSR
+2814 
-2828 LQDLAGLINV
+2828 
-2838 IRGDSSQVY
+2838 
-2847 DEAAVIRHEER
+2847 
-2858 HALNRTLLPDSML
+2858 
-2871 NGVIILALG
+2871 
-2880 RANNLSMVRKLYQ
+2880 
-2893 QHLQI
+2893 
-2898 SLKRAQDEISAYQ
+2898 
-2911 EQGIN
+2911 
-2916 QNSIRRVLTEAG
+2916 
-2928 GGYDYWKTLEE
+2928 
-2939 KTRNSIIENIA
+2939 
-2950 GQKQPNE
+2950 
-2957 SESEYAARRQKVTE
+2957 
-2971 EVDALLNEYR
+2971 
-2981 NLHNRRVG
+2981 
-2989 EMVAG
+2989 
-2994 AFEHPH
+2994 
-3000 PVLNV
+3000 
-3005 EQTANE
+3005 
-3011 LARAGRRARQPA
+3011 
-3023 AEKPPRDK
+3023 
-3031 DVPLADEDVPLMD
+3031 
-3044 EDVPLI
+3044 
-3050 DKDVPLE
+3050 
-3057 DTGSLPAPEPP
+3057 
-3068 ARPPTDSREALLQD
+3068 
-3082 ISYEDAV
+3082 
-3089 KQRQEIYRQ
+3089 
-3098 RRKAEDDDNRPE
+3098 KAEEDSKTKY
-3110 IRRLNREANIAL
+3110 
-3122 LREEL
+3122 
-3127 AQAIRDKA
+3127 DKA
-3135 PAEEIALQRREL
+3135 PSSKPVLDALQQEIEQLGFTKDAAVDLAQYYLYNLKTNSSLARIGWVGETNEFSWDSWGSSTPQTMAMQVL
-3147 RDLVYRHTPEE
+3147 RDTNANKKRAKNAIPAREYWNNYFAQNPHLKPAHIVFYDGDPTAAVAKFKRDNNIGLADVSPTEGNLLGFSDRHVVNMAEDPRANKGKAE
-3158 LGRQSTPTPR
+3158 LI
-3168 SQVELGPGVAVTPSF
+3168 E
-3183 LDQMG
+3183 
-3188 YHGSIDA
+3188 
-3195 ENGGILYSDGRGNGQ
+3195 
-3210 VKKSGEQFV
+3210 
-3219 LGEYVHF
+3219 
-3226 NSARQVSRGIAEF
+3226 
-3239 SVYPAL
+3239 
-3245 PPQSTGRQVLALV
+3245 
-3258 QLARTFFQQR
+3258 
-3268 PSSPGTVE
+3268 
-3276 FQTILPTGGSETAV
+3276 
-3290 QPRFVFT
+3290 
-3297 DQQTAREFAAFLDVQ
+3297 TARE
-3312 LNSSG
+3312 
-3317 YPPLSDPHLGRVGTG
+3317 
-3332 RVMLGADLFTIGGE
+3332 
-3346 KITHQERVQKAL
+3346 
-3358 QEADGCGGD
+3358 
-3367 ASCRT
+3367 
-3372 RVFQKWKIN
+3372 
-3381 PADNQPLLGPESID
+3381 
-3395 SSPPKDGEQQPPS
+3395 
-3408 AEEVLPASL
+3408 
-3417 PYQDHLLGEYQ
+3417 
-3428 GPLNLV
+3428 
-3434 PRVSENTSGADPKYL
+3434 
-3449 RIMGSA
+3449 
-3455 VERLAGR
+3455 
-3462 LRNVGLPTL
+3462 
-3471 SEAMDFLAFE
+3471 
-3481 RQRVGGAAMAKAG
+3481 
-3494 ETGTRR
+3494 
-3500 KSWSISLISDS
+3500 
-3511 YKSWEAEA
+3511 
-3519 RSMLDARGVN
+3519 
-3529 VEDIR
+3529 
-3534 DPVLK
+3534 
-3539 SGIESASGFVNPTK
+3539 
-3553 VYVVE
+3553 
-3558 EIIPGTGEKVIL
+3558 
-3570 TTIGQDVVGRL
+3570 
-3581 FWLHT
+3581 
-3586 SGENTAK
+3586 
-3593 VMKYVEELY
+3593 
-3602 QRTQKADLPQAE
+3602 
-3614 LIATVAEI
+3614 LIA
-3622 QWWISHAMP
+3622 
-3631 YVRGSAAIS
+3631 
-3640 DALSKA
+3640 
-3646 LLLQHGIRPG
+3646 
-3656 RWKVGIMPDI
+3656 
-3666 KAFHTPREQYIREYA
+3666 
-3681 SYFEGGTPP
+3681 
-3690 PATPQP
+3690 
-3696 EVTPARTL
+3696 
-3704 ATETPSPVQSPK
+3704 
-3716 ELLLGLREQII
+3716 
-3727 GDLRQGSTEN
+3727 
-3737 LSEYLRKIDSA
+3737 
-3748 VEKSLPPEADL
+3748 
-3759 QAIQTAIDSYNDF
+3759 
-3772 QRLLAD
+3772 
-3778 FKSAPEVRNL
+3778 
-3788 LEAVTKKKNQLIMRS
+3788 
-3803 GGLEVERAW
+3803 
-3812 RILLAENPVFETLRV
+3812 
-3827 RQGQVSQDNV
+3827 
-3837 LAHTGGFFSPGWGA
+3837 
-3851 GIDIMPTSR
+3851 
-3860 EHYQR
+3860 EHYR
-3865 LMETRPTSV
+3865 
-3874 QMVADRLGISR
+3874 
-3885 EAMTPELLRAFI
+3885 
-3897 ILHELGHA
+3897 
-3905 GDYLSMG
+3905 
-3912 KEAAKSWS
+3912 
-3920 ARSNEEKAAL
+3920 
-3930 PVPNQNPATLLN
+3930 
-3942 AIKAGELSGMLQ
+3942 
-3954 TISDPGTRRV
+3954 TIP
-3964 AEKAAQ
+3964 
-3970 GDQPSIELLV
+3970 
-3980 SLQEKAYKA
+3980 
-3989 TASER
+3989 
-3994 IADDFATDFIK
+3994 
-4005 RHAAEM
+4005 
-4011 GLDLRPA
+4011 
-4018 VAAPRDMLLSGFS
+4018 
-4031 ETPPPNIPKD
+4031 
-4041 SPGWIDTGGQ
+4041 
-4051 IFYNPRALSSAL
+4051 
-4063 APGHTV
+4063 
-4069 VASEP
+4069 
-4074 GQGIRIRTPDNRIVG
+4074 
-4089 LGEYRRSVKGT
+4089 
-4100 PHEATPHALLEKMRE
+4100 
-4115 IKNHESM
+4115 
-4122 HRVTTMLTDPVSFF
+4122 
-4136 AARDQQNALPE
+4136 
-4147 GKVELTDV
+4147 
-4155 QGKPLPLTRD
+4155 
-4165 NVDEF
+4165 
-4170 ISRVA
+4170 
-4175 DGTQP
+4175 
-4180 ITPGQRALLQKAIA
+4180 
-4194 VELRA
+4194 
-4199 KGIKNFT
+4199 
-4206 FEAVRQA
+4206 
-4213 DTRLLSTNPREAFRR
+4213 
-4228 VEVAAMPNPAMAPDV
+4228 
-4243 ARTAPM
+4243 
-4249 EVQRARNRQETAEIM
+4249 
-4264 SQLPITFDLII
+4264 
-4275 GNSMA
+4275 
-4280 EGARIA
+4280 
-4286 YLDRDRAMA
+4286 
-4295 TIVSRDT
+4295 
-4302 RINFGEMP
+4302 
-4310 LRLLQGEIARANQW
+4310 
-4324 KQQLQEYYLAL
+4324 
-4335 AQYREAAAVGR
+4335 
-4346 SWNRLDRPT
+4346 
-4355 PIAEVPRPLPVKLIG
+4355 
-4370 DLHGQYVAYVDNLRA
+4370 A
-4385 AGLIDQNGHYVG
+4385 AG
-4397 GAQVT
+4397 
-4402 VFHGDILADRGTGSF
+4402 
-4417 EILRNLRTLRQQ
+4417 
-4429 ALEAGGDVVV
+4429 
-4439 LAGNHE
+4439 
-4445 DMAISFLSGE
+4445 
-4455 NIAAANVDGLSMGI
+4455 
-4469 HNEQGAGLVEF
+4469 
-4480 IKVFS
+4480 
-4485 TRDGHEKV
+4485 
-4493 TNLFEA
+4493 
-4499 IQLYHGDTKAMQR
+4499 
-4512 DVLMNM
+4512 
-4518 RNTNEGRQ
+4518 
-4526 ILEDIC
+4526 
-4532 SLRLLDQIDDT
+4532 
-4543 LVLHT
+4543 
-4548 ELTPKIVQMLSS
+4548 
-4560 GDSIGNT
+4560 
-4567 IDNINR
+4567 
-4573 IYQQGLRH
+4573 
-4581 LLLGEGTRPE
+4581 
-4591 AYNLVRDTFLDVGN
+4591 
-4605 RAYYSKK
+4605 
-4612 YRPGDL
+4612 
-4618 GRLHEL
+4618 
-4624 GINMVSSGHSNSDA
+4624 
-4638 SGGRNIFPTPDKITL
+4638 
-4653 IGVDHSYAKSGH
+4653 
-4665 GKNNQ
+4665 
-4670 YYSVA
+4670 
-4675 AIGSDGQVHNYQK
+4675 